1 MTKSVVNEAIADPS
15 RMFPNP
21 MAVLEA
27 NNLSREEKI
36 KVLQNWE
43 LDAKRLLESA
53 DENMTDERGRER
65 NQLPEIHKA
74 LRTLDVIPSQD
85 KR

>member
-27 NNLSREEKI
+27 DNLSREEKI
-36 KVLQNWE
+36 KVLQSWE

-74 LRTLDVIPSQD
+74 LRTLSVAPTQG

>member
-53 DENMTDERGRER
+53 DENMTDERGRDR

-74 LRTLDVIPSQD
+74 LRALAERI
-85 KR
+85 

>member
-21 MAVLEA
+21 LAVLEA
-27 NNLSREEKI
+27 SDLSREEKI
-36 KVLQNWE
+36 KVLQSWE

-65 NQLPEIHKA
+65 NQLPEIQKA
-74 LRTLDVIPSQD
+74 LRTLQVEPATST
-85 KR
+85 R

>member
-27 NNLSREEKI
+27 TNLSREEKI

-53 DENMTDERGRER
+53 DENMMDERGRER
-65 NQLPEIHKA
+65 NQLPEIQKA
-74 LRTLDVIPSQD
+74 LRTLAVASTPH

>member
-27 NNLSREEKI
+27 DNLSREEKI
-36 KVLQNWE
+36 KVLQSWE

-74 LRTLDVIPSQD
+74 LRTLSVAPT
-85 KR
+85 